1 MEKKYVGLFID
12 KSLAVSNCRSRGS
25 HSSESGVDVGLK
37 VALHVL
43 LQTLGM
49 GESSSLDSIKVS
61 SILSAFNYLSMQE
74 KNQHFL
80 GAIDISRSL

>member
-1 MEKKYVGLFID
+1 MEKKLVGLSID
-12 KSLAVSNCRSRGS
+12 KSLAVNKCRSGGS

-49 GESSSLDSIKVS
+49 GDSSSLLGANSMNVS
-61 SILSAFNYLSMQE
+61 SILSTFNDSIRQE
-74 KNQHFL
+74 YVHTLMFFYN
-80 GAIDISRSL
+80 